1 MAFQQGLA
9 GLSISGKAIEVT
21 SNNIANTSTVGFK
34 ASQAHFN
41 DVYAASLTG
50 ASANQAGIGAA
61 VSTLAQQFT
70 QGTITATSNPLDLAI
85 NGQGFYQL
93 ENNGASTFARN
104 GQFKVDKNGFIV
116 NDQGFK
122 LTGYLA
128 NALGVVVP
136 STPAPIVV
144 SASDLAPNATTAVTA
159 TLNLDSRS
167 PALPA
172 VPAFNSN
179 DPSTYTSSTALTAYD
194 SLGNSHNFTMF
205 FRKTAPNTWDLYTN
219 LDGGASVGPT
229 TLTFNSNGALTSPL
243 VGTPQ
248 SFAVTTG
255 AASPLTFTVAF
266 PATSQFGNTFGVN
279 QLTQDGYTTGR
290 LSGLNVSQDGIVQ
303 GRYTNGQSR
312 SLGQITLANFT
323 NPNGLSPIGNNQWT
337 ESATSGPP
345 LVGQPNTGRLGV
357 IQAAAVEESNT
368 DLTAE
373 LVNLITQQ
381 RNYQANAQSIRT
393 QDQVLNTLVN
403 LR

>member
-1 MAFQQGLA
+1 MAFQQGLS
-9 GLSISGKAIEVT
+9 GLNISGKAIEVT
-21 SNNIANTSTVGFK
+21 SNNIANSSTVGFK
-34 ASQAHFN
+34 ASQAHFS

-50 ASANQAGIGAA
+50 ASANQAGIGASIA
-61 VSTLAQQFT
+61 TIAQQFT

-93 ENNGASTFARN
+93 DNNGASSYARN
-104 GQFKVDKNGFIV
+104 GQFKVDKNGFVV
-116 NDQGFK
+116 NDQGLK

-128 NALGVVVP
+128 NAAGIVVP
-136 STPAPIVV
+136 STPAPIQV
-144 SASDLAPNATTAVTA
+144 SATDLAPNTTAEVTA

-167 PALPA
+167 AVLPA
-172 VPAFNSN
+172 VPAFNVN
-179 DPSTYTSSTALTAYD
+179 DPSTYSSSTALTVYD
-194 SLGNSHNFTMF
+194 SLGNSHNYTMF
-205 FRKTAPNTWDLYTN
+205 FRKSAANTWDLYTS
-219 LDGGASVGPT
+219 LDGGAGVGPT
-229 TLTFNSNGALTSPL
+229 TLTFNSNGAMTAPA
-243 VGTPQ
+243 GTTAQ
-248 SFAVTTG
+248 SFVLTNG
-255 AASPLTFTVAF
+255 ASTPLAFSVAF
-266 PATSQFGNTFGVN
+266 PGTSQFGNTFSVN

-290 LSGLNVSQDGIVQ
+290 LSGLNVGQDGVVQ

-337 ESATSGPP
+337 ETADSGPP
-345 LVGQPNTGRLGV
+345 LIGQPNTGRLGV
-357 IQAAAVEESNT
+357 IQSAAVEESNT